1 MKDTLD
7 LKHSFENIKTLRS
20 DILNIFNTIKAKST
34 TLNKV
39 YEDMIK
45 AHSKSEYMFGIDS
58 FHFQNELI
66 ALDYDHMMNAF
77 KKINNRMYCE
87 YYQLYVLIRK
97 YIESDIT
104 NDSLRSKILINKKF
118 PVYKVLDI
126 NRVYRFTLVVE
137 LHDYITNTIV
147 ELESYRI
154 AKDSELAKDTQQSK
168 QGINIGNLVNSY
180 RYSNALL
187 NEKIKMFVR
196 HLKVFHQHHKQYLT
210 HLTIK
215 TKLIIGII
223 NEDITIKQ
231 LNPDGTSVVSDKKK
245 HLTDEETIMNYVGN
259 NIDESMNDEL
269 ATIVSNIS
277 TSSDG
282 SDEDTTRG
290 LYNTSSNSTISG
302 NKPAVSEPEPEPEAA
317 PPVERAPE
325 PASEHKQGPPQE
337 AQPEPGSPQERQSEP
352 EPDPQQETQP
362 EPPQEAQPEPG
373 PEPAHEPAHE
383 PEPGPEPPQEAQP
396 EPGPEPAH
404 EPAHEPEPGPEPA
417 HEPEPGPEPAH
428 EPEPEPPHET
438 QQEIEPEAATPHE
451 TQPEIEPEAAT
462 PHESEPIGDI
472 AELPIDDETGN
483 ISDVTDDDMPSRC
496 SFDDSVSNI
505 DVQANS
511 VENDDINSTEND
523 DINSTENATPDD
535 VINVLDQS
543 SIKLTVTDISN
554 NTAKIYPQCL

>member
-20 DILNIFNTIKAKST
+20 DIQNIFNTIKSKST
-34 TLNKV
+34 TLNNV

-66 ALDYDHMMNAF
+66 ALDYQHMLNAF

-97 YIESDIT
+97 YIDSDIT

-126 NRVYRFTLVVE
+126 HRVYRFPLVVE

-154 AKDSELAKDTQQSK
+154 AKDSDLAIDTQQSK

-196 HLKVFHQHHKQYLT
+196 HLKVFHQDHKQYLT

-231 LNPDGTSVVSDKKK
+231 LNPDGTSVVNDKKK
-245 HLTDEETIMNYVGN
+245 HLTDEENIKKYVGN
-259 NIDESMNDEL
+259 NIDENMNDEL
-269 ATIVSNIS
+269 TTIVSNIS
-277 TSSDG
+277 TSSDC

-290 LYNTSSNSTISG
+290 LYNNSSNSIISV
-302 NKPAVSEPEPEPEAA
+302 NKPVVSEPKPQQEPAQEPEPIPTQEPLSEPEPIPIQEPLSEPAQEPEPQPEPAQEPESEPEHEQLQEPEA
-317 PPVERAPE
+317 EPE
-325 PASEHKQGPPQE
+325 GPQE
-337 AQPEPGSPQERQSEP
+337 PESEPEALEEP
-352 EPDPQQETQP
+352 EPDPNK
-362 EPPQEAQPEPG
+362 
-373 PEPAHEPAHE
+373 
-383 PEPGPEPPQEAQP
+383 
-396 EPGPEPAH
+396 
-404 EPAHEPEPGPEPA
+404 
-417 HEPEPGPEPAH
+417 
-428 EPEPEPPHET
+428 
-438 QQEIEPEAATPHE
+438 
-451 TQPEIEPEAAT
+451 
-462 PHESEPIGDI
+462 ESKNHIGDI
-472 AELPIDDETGN
+472 AESSSEEEKGN
-483 ISDVTDDDMPSRC
+483 ISDVTDDDIYSRG
-496 SFDDSVSNI
+496 SIDDSVSNI
-505 DVQANS
+505 DNEVNNG
-511 VENDDINSTEND
+511 ENDDINNTY
-523 DINSTENATPDD
+523 NATPDD
-535 VINVLDQS
+535 VIHVLDQS

-554 NTAKIYPQCL
+554 NSTKTYPECL

>member
-373 PEPAHEPAHE
+373 PEPAHEP
-383 PEPGPEPPQEAQP
+383 
-396 EPGPEPAH
+396 
-404 EPAHEPEPGPEPA
+404 
-417 HEPEPGPEPAH
+417 
-428 EPEPEPPHET
+428 EPEPPHET

-511 VENDDINSTEND
+511 VENDDINSTEN
-523 DINSTENATPDD
+523 ATPDD

>member
-126 NRVYRFTLVVE
+126 YRVYRFSLVVE

-290 LYNTSSNSTISG
+290 LYNTSSNSMISG
-302 NKPAVSEPEPEPEAA
+302 NKPATSEPEPEPEAA
-317 PPVERAPE
+317 PPLEPAPE
-325 PASEHKQGPPQE
+325 PVSEHEQGPPQE
-337 AQPEPGSPQERQSEP
+337 AQPEP
-352 EPDPQQETQP
+352 
-362 EPPQEAQPEPG
+362 EPPQETQPEPG
-373 PEPAHEPAHE
+373 PEP
-383 PEPGPEPPQEAQP
+383 
-396 EPGPEPAH
+396 GPEPAY
-404 EPAHEPEPGPEPA
+404 
-417 HEPEPGPEPAH
+417 EPAH
-428 EPEPEPPHET
+428 EPEPEP
-438 QQEIEPEAATPHE
+438 PHE

-472 AELPIDDETGN
+472 AELPIDEETGN
-483 ISDVTDDDMPSRC
+483 ISDVTDDDIPSRC
-496 SFDDSVSNI
+496 SLDDSVSNM
-505 DVQANS
+505 DDEVNAG
-511 VENDDINSTEND
+511 ENDDINNTE
-523 DINSTENATPDD
+523 TATPED
-535 VINVLDQS
+535 VINVLDQR

-554 NTAKIYPQCL
+554 NTAKTYPDCL

>member
-66 ALDYDHMMNAF
+66 VTDYDNMMNAF

-126 NRVYRFTLVVE
+126 YRVYRFALVVE

-196 HLKVFHQHHKQYLT
+196 HLKVFHQHHKQYLI

-231 LNPDGTSVVSDKKK
+231 LNPDGTSIVNDKKK
-245 HLTDEETIMNYVGN
+245 HLTDEETIMKYVGN
-259 NIDESMNDEL
+259 NIGDSMNDEL

-290 LYNTSSNSTISG
+290 LYNNSSNSTISV
-302 NKPAVSEPEPEPEAA
+302 NKPSASEQDPSPSHSSEPKPKPEVQPEPEPEVQPEPEPEPE
-317 PPVERAPE
+317 V
-325 PASEHKQGPPQE
+325 
-337 AQPEPGSPQERQSEP
+337 QP
-352 EPDPQQETQP
+352 
-362 EPPQEAQPEPG
+362 
-373 PEPAHEPAHE
+373 
-383 PEPGPEPPQEAQP
+383 
-396 EPGPEPAH
+396 
-404 EPAHEPEPGPEPA
+404 
-417 HEPEPGPEPAH
+417 
-428 EPEPEPPHET
+428 EPEPEPEVQP
-438 QQEIEPEAATPHE
+438 EPEPE
-451 TQPEIEPEAAT
+451 VTQEPEPEVT
-462 PHESEPIGDI
+462 QEPEHEYENHIGNI
-472 AELPIDDETGN
+472 AELSNEEETDN
-483 ISDVTDDDMPSRC
+483 ISDVTDDDIPSYC
-496 SFDDSVSNI
+496 SLDDSVSNTKEE
-505 DVQANS
+505 VNNG
-511 VENDDINSTEND
+511 ENNHSNNIN
-523 DINSTENATPDD
+523 NATPDD
-535 VINVLDQS
+535 VMDVLNQS

-554 NTAKIYPQCL
+554 TTTKIYPGCL

>member
-126 NRVYRFTLVVE
+126 YRVYRFSLVVE

-245 HLTDEETIMNYVGN
+245 HLTDEETIMKYVGN

-302 NKPAVSEPEPEPEAA
+302 NKPAVSEPEPEPEPEAA

-325 PASEHKQGPPQE
+325 PASEHIQQTTQE
-337 AQPEPGSPQERQSEP
+337 TQSEP
-352 EPDPQQETQP
+352 EP
-362 EPPQEAQPEPG
+362 PQERQPDP
-373 PEPAHEPAHE
+373 E
-383 PEPGPEPPQEAQP
+383 PEP
-396 EPGPEPAH
+396 
-404 EPAHEPEPGPEPA
+404 
-417 HEPEPGPEPAH
+417 
-428 EPEPEPPHET
+428 EPEPEPP
-438 QQEIEPEAATPHE
+438 QERQPDPEPPHVTHSELEPETAPP
-451 TQPEIEPEAAT
+451 QEP
-462 PHESEPIGDI
+462 EPIGDT
-472 AELPIDDETGN
+472 AELQIEEEKGN
-483 ISDVTDDDMPSRC
+483 ISDVTDDDIYSRG
-496 SFDDSVSNI
+496 SLDDSVSNM
-505 DVQANS
+505 DDEVNAG
-511 VENDDINSTEND
+511 ENDDINNTE
-523 DINSTENATPDD
+523 TATPED
-535 VINVLDQS
+535 VINVLDQR

-554 NTAKIYPQCL
+554 NTGKTYPDCL

>member
-20 DILNIFNTIKAKST
+20 DIQNIFNTIKSKST
-34 TLNKV
+34 TLNNV

-66 ALDYDHMMNAF
+66 ALDYQHMLNAF

-97 YIESDIT
+97 YIDSDIT

-126 NRVYRFTLVVE
+126 HRVYRFALVVE

-154 AKDSELAKDTQQSK
+154 AKDSDLAIDTQQSK

-196 HLKVFHQHHKQYLT
+196 HLKVFHQDHKQYLT

-231 LNPDGTSVVSDKKK
+231 LNPDGTSVVNDKKK
-245 HLTDEETIMNYVGN
+245 PLTDEENIKKYVGN
-259 NIDESMNDEL
+259 NIDENMNDEL

-277 TSSDG
+277 TSSDC

-290 LYNTSSNSTISG
+290 LYNNSSNSIISV
-302 NKPAVSEPEPEPEAA
+302 NKPVATGSKPQPKTEAETEPEPQEPESEAVQEPAHEPESDPEPAPEAVQEPEHEPEPLKEPEPEPEA
-317 PPVERAPE
+317 PE
-325 PASEHKQGPPQE
+325 
-337 AQPEPGSPQERQSEP
+337 EP
-352 EPDPQQETQP
+352 EPVQ
-362 EPPQEAQPEPG
+362 
-373 PEPAHEPAHE
+373 
-383 PEPGPEPPQEAQP
+383 
-396 EPGPEPAH
+396 
-404 EPAHEPEPGPEPA
+404 
-417 HEPEPGPEPAH
+417 
-428 EPEPEPPHET
+428 EPEPEPV
-438 QQEIEPEAATPHE
+438 QEPEPDLNK
-451 TQPEIEPEAAT
+451 
-462 PHESEPIGDI
+462 ESKNHMGDI
-472 AELPIDDETGN
+472 AESQSEEEKGN
-483 ISDVTDDDMPSRC
+483 ISDVTDDDIYSRG
-496 SFDDSVSNI
+496 SFDDSISNI
-505 DVQANS
+505 DNEVNNG
-511 VENDDINSTEND
+511 ENDHINNTY
-523 DINSTENATPDD
+523 NATPDD
-535 VINVLDQS
+535 VIHVLDQS

-554 NTAKIYPQCL
+554 NTTKVYPECL

>member
-1 MKDTLD
+1 
-7 LKHSFENIKTLRS
+7 
-20 DILNIFNTIKAKST
+20 
-34 TLNKV
+34 
-39 YEDMIK
+39 
-45 AHSKSEYMFGIDS
+45 
-58 FHFQNELI
+58 
-66 ALDYDHMMNAF
+66 
-77 KKINNRMYCE
+77 
-87 YYQLYVLIRK
+87 VLIRK

-126 NRVYRFTLVVE
+126 YRVYRFTLVVE

-231 LNPDGTSVVSDKKK
+231 LNPDGTSVVNDKKK
-245 HLTDEETIMNYVGN
+245 HLTDEETIMKYVGN

-290 LYNTSSNSTISG
+290 LYNTSSNSMISG
-302 NKPAVSEPEPEPEAA
+302 NKPATSEPEPEPEAA
-317 PPVERAPE
+317 PPLEPAPE
-325 PASEHKQGPPQE
+325 PVSEHEQGPPQE
-337 AQPEPGSPQERQSEP
+337 AQPEPEP
-352 EPDPQQETQP
+352 PQETQP
-362 EPPQEAQPEPG
+362 EPGPEPAHEPKPEPPQETQPEPGPEPG

-383 PEPGPEPPQEAQP
+383 PEPEP
-396 EPGPEPAH
+396 
-404 EPAHEPEPGPEPA
+404 
-417 HEPEPGPEPAH
+417 
-428 EPEPEPPHET
+428 
-438 QQEIEPEAATPHE
+438 PHE

-472 AELPIDDETGN
+472 AELPIDEETGN

-496 SFDDSVSNI
+496 SLDDSVSNI

-511 VENDDINSTEND
+511 VENDDINSTEN
-523 DINSTENATPDD
+523 ATPDD
-535 VINVLDQS
+535 VINVLNQS